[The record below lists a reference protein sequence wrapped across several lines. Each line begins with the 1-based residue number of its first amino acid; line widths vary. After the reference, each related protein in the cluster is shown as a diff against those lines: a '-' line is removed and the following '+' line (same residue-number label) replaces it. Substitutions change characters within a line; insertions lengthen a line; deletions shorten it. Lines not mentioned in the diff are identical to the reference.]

1 MFVEALHM
9 AIALDEIGLLCTKQE
24 LLEVLRKPDQE
35 CLKEFSNKDL
45 AVLYENT
52 FDNDGSI
59 ISLTT
64 QVKDQVNFITQI
76 MTLLFFIR
84 DPKLQE
90 VAICQFIQ
98 TNNLY
103 DMLLEPSDEMPVLN
117 YEICRQTSL
126 R

>member
-1 MFVEALHM
+1 M

-24 LLEVLRKPDQE
+24 LLEVLRKPDKE